1 MLCKFTIK
9 ILNIGE
15 QAGINWEVGVD
26 IWTTTD
32 KKEDFPGGIVDKN
45 PPANAEGAGLVPGL
59 GSIHRQRS
67 N

>member
-1 MLCKFTIK
+1 MLCKFTVK
-9 ILNIGE
+9 ISNIGE

-26 IWTTTD
+26 IRTTTD
-32 KKEDFPGGIVDKN
+32 KKEDFPGSIVDKN
-45 PPANAEGAGLVPGL
+45 PPANAEDAGLVPSL

>member
-9 ILNIGE
+9 ISNIGE

-26 IWTTTD
+26 TRTTTD

-45 PPANAEGAGLVPGL
+45 SPANAEDAGLVPGL

>member
-1 MLCKFTIK
+1 MLYKFTVK
-9 ILNIGE
+9 ISNIGE

-45 PPANAEGAGLVPGL
+45 PSTNAEAMGSIRGL
-59 GSIHRQRS
+59 G
-67 N
+67 

>member
-1 MLCKFTIK
+1 MLCKFTVK
-9 ILNIGE
+9 ISNIGE

-26 IWTTTD
+26 IGTTTD
-32 KKEDFPGGIVDKN
+32 KKEDFPGGTVDKN